1 MLAPMLTIMV
11 AIYEDPAIVALGPTW
26 SAVAAGFAVVWFG
39 EVYLTSAGEMYL
51 QSIGG
56 DDQRTFEQLRQYRSI
71 G

>member
-1 MLAPMLTIMV
+1 MLTIMG
-11 AIYEDPAIVALGPTW
+11 AIYEAPAIVALGPTW

-56 DDQRTFEQLRQYRSI
+56 TQWR
-71 G
+71 